1 MEKTMKPKKSGVKDM
16 TQGSPYKLII
26 SFALPVFL
34 SQVFQQLYNTADALI
49 VGNFLGT
56 EALAAVTSSG
66 TLIFLMISFFAGMAM
81 GAGVVIGRHFGA
93 KQYED
98 VKRAIHTDLAF
109 GLLSGL
115 VLTVVGVLFTPTFLR
130 WMNTDPEVLPNAIE
144 YFRVYFFGAL
154 AMVMY
159 NTCRSIMNALGDSRR
174 PLYYLIISSLIN
186 VLLDLLFVGV
196 FRFGVWSAALATVIS
211 QGVSVVLCMAYLCK
225 KGQIFSVELKKIR
238 FHLDML
244 GEIVRL
250 GLPSGVQNSMIALAN
265 VIVQTQINSFGKV
278 ATAAYGTHS
287 RIEGFAFL
295 PMTSFNTAT
304 TTFVSQ
310 NLGAKLPERAKKGA
324 GFSIIA
330 SVSMAEVVGI
340 LYYIFAP
347 QLIWLFDRSPQVI
360 AIGTQQARTVALFF
374 CLLAFSHAIAAVCHG
389 AGKAFV
395 PMVIM
400 LSVWCVIR
408 ILYILCVMHFFGELQ
423 YVFWA
428 YPLTWAISSVIYLIY
443 YTRSNWAEGFQ
454 HRPGRG

>member
-1 MEKTMKPKKSGVKDM
+1 M

-81 GAGVVIGRHFGA
+81 GAGVVIGRYFGA

-130 WMNTDPEVLPNAIE
+130 WMNTDPEVLPDAIE
-144 YFRVYFFGAL
+144 YFRVYFFGAM

-211 QGVSVVLCMAYLCK
+211 QGVSVLLCMIYLCK

-250 GLPSGVQNSMIALAN
+250 GLP
-265 VIVQTQINSFGKV
+265 
-278 ATAAYGTHS
+278 
-287 RIEGFAFL
+287 
-295 PMTSFNTAT
+295 
-304 TTFVSQ
+304 
-310 NLGAKLPERAKKGA
+310 
-324 GFSIIA
+324 
-330 SVSMAEVVGI
+330 
-340 LYYIFAP
+340 
-347 QLIWLFDRSPQVI
+347 
-360 AIGTQQARTVALFF
+360 
-374 CLLAFSHAIAAVCHG
+374 
-389 AGKAFV
+389 
-395 PMVIM
+395 
-400 LSVWCVIR
+400 
-408 ILYILCVMHFFGELQ
+408 
-423 YVFWA
+423 
-428 YPLTWAISSVIYLIY
+428 
-443 YTRSNWAEGFQ
+443 
-454 HRPGRG
+454 